1 MGRPKT
7 DVRISLKGRNG
18 RTVRVGL
25 VRGLFGRWHV
35 YRDGKR
41 SEKHPYASSTEIGQL
56 VSRWLTGQIAD

>member
-7 DVRISLKGRNG
+7 DVRISLRGKDR

-25 VRGLFGRWHV
+25 VFQIDGRWGV

-41 SEKHPYASSTEIGQL
+41 SAKVRSASATQIGKL
-56 VSRWLTGQIAD
+56 IANWLRGQMV

>member
-7 DVRISLKGRNG
+7 DVRISLKGKDG

-25 VRGLFGRWHV
+25 VHRIDGLWAV

-41 SEKHPYASSTEIGQL
+41 SSKIPAANATRIGKL
-56 VSRWLTGQIAD
+56 IANWLREQNG